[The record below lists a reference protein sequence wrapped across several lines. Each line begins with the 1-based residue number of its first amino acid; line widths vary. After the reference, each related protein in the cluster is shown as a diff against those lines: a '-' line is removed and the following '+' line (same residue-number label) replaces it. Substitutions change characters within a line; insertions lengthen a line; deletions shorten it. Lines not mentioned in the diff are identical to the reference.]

1 MDITRREFLKFV
13 GISISGAVLK
23 PRIFN
28 LSGDTFSDSE
38 LLVRVTEPQVNIRSR
53 PDINSTEVGKFYQD
67 QVVPLLREVVGK
79 NQYRSSQRWVE
90 TPEGY
95 VWSPLMQPVK
105 NLRNA
110 PLAALPD
117 SSMGQGMWVEVTVP
131 WVEVVLDNPT
141 PIAPR
146 IKYLVENKI
155 TPKLYYSQIIWVDGI
170 RQDEAGQTWYH
181 LREPYGSYGDQFWA
195 PAEAFRPITREEASP
210 ISPEIENKRIDVNIA
225 RQTLSCFENDREV
238 YFCRVSTGRLEQE
251 TPIGLYFQVF
261 WKLISVHMSAGTA
274 GAGYDLI
281 GVGWPTFFAP
291 NGIAIHSTF
300 WYNDFGTP
308 TSAG

>member
-1 MDITRREFLKFV
+1 
-13 GISISGAVLK
+13 
-23 PRIFN
+23 
-28 LSGDTFSDSE
+28 
-38 LLVRVTEPQVNIRSR
+38 
-53 PDINSTEVGKFYQD
+53 
-67 QVVPLLREVVGK
+67 
-79 NQYRSSQRWVE
+79 
-90 TPEGY
+90 
-95 VWSPLMQPVK
+95 
-105 NLRNA
+105 
-110 PLAALPD
+110 
-117 SSMGQGMWVEVTVP
+117 MWVEVTVP

-308 TSAG
+308 TSAGCVNARSEDAKFISRWSSPIVSPDPGMVDIGSKGIPSTIVQVVEY